1 MASTSS
7 AKSNGQAKKAADKTD
22 KKTGATT
29 VGTLAAGTPAEDARP
44 ITPAVAA
51 HKLVLRTLRRSD
63 YKAVRDIMD
72 QVYSNMEGAWA
83 QDEYNNLLR
92 KFPEGQICI
101 EDNGRVVAAAL
112 AIIVQYSDFGDRHTY
127 TKITGNGKFDTHNP
141 DGDTLYGV
149 DVFVDPEYRNLRLGR
164 RLYDARKELCENLN
178 LRAMVAGG
186 RIPGYAQ
193 YASEM
198 TPQKYV
204 EMVRN
209 KELTDPILTFQLA
222 NEFYVRKLI
231 KGYLPY
237 DGDSKA
243 YATLLE
249 WINVYYD
256 EDSEKLI
263 GNQKS
268 NVRIGIVQWQMR
280 GTKSL
285 EDLFQQIEFFV
296 DTVSGYKADCVLF
309 PEFFN
314 APLMALT
321 NEDSPSVAIRA
332 MAAFT
337 ESIVA
342 KMMELAVSYNINII
356 AGSMPLYTDGKLH
369 NVSYLCRRD
378 GTVDEQYKLH
388 VTPDEASAWGMRG
401 GNKLKCFNTDF
412 GKIGILICYDVEFPE
427 LSRMLSDEGMKI
439 LFVPFWTDTKNAYQ
453 RVRLCAQARAI
464 ENECYV
470 AITGSVGNLPRIEN
484 MDIQYSQSAVF
495 SPSDFAFP
503 HDAIV
508 AEATPNTEMTLI
520 ADLDLDLLKD
530 LNTSGAVRNLRDRRK
545 DLYSVSWV
553 KKTERDDELL
563 AQGEERGSLRPARK
577 NKLQHTAG

>member
-1 MASTSS
+1 MAIS
-7 AKSNGQAKKAADKTD
+7 ANGKAAPAGAHH
-22 KKTGATT
+22 KKGNKVGPAT
-29 VGTLAAGTPAEDARP
+29 VAIDERLTP
-44 ITPAVAA
+44 TAVPA
-51 HKLVLRTLRRSD
+51 HKLVLRQLRRSD
-63 YKAVRDIMD
+63 FKAIKGIMEK
-72 QVYSNMEGAWA
+72 VYSNMEGAWA

-101 EDNGRVVAAAL
+101 EDNGDVVAAAL
-112 AIIVQYSDFGDRHTY
+112 AIIVDYSKFGDKHTY
-127 TKITGNGKFDTHNP
+127 AKITGNGKFDTH
-141 DGDTLYGV
+141 DSEGDTLYGV
-149 DVFVDPEYRNLRLGR
+149 DVFVDPEYRSLRLGR

-186 RIPGYAQ
+186 RIPGYAA
-193 YASEM
+193 YANEM
-198 TPQKYV
+198 TPAKYV

-209 KELTDPILTFQLA
+209 KELTDPILTFQLS
-222 NEFYVRKLI
+222 NEFYVRKI
-231 KGYLPY
+231 IRGYLPY
-237 DGDSKA
+237 DSESKA

-256 EDSEKLI
+256 EEFDKLI
-263 GNQKS
+263 GNPKS

-280 GTKSL
+280 ATKSL
-285 EDLFQQIEFFV
+285 EDFFQQIEFFV

-314 APLMALT
+314 APMMALT
-321 NEDSPSVAIRA
+321 NESAASAAIRG

-337 ESIVA
+337 EPIKVR
-342 KMMELAVSYNINII
+342 MMELAVSYNINVI
-356 AGSMPLYTDGKLH
+356 AGSMPLYEDGKLY

-388 VTPDEASAWGMRG
+388 VTPDEASYWGMRG
-401 GNKLKCFNTDF
+401 GDKIKCFDTDF
-412 GKIGILICYDVEFPE
+412 GKIGILVCYDVEFPE
-427 LSRMLSDEGMKI
+427 LSRILSDEGMKI

-453 RVRLCAQARAI
+453 RVRICAQARAI

-470 AITGSVGNLPRIEN
+470 AITGSVGNLPRVEN

-545 DLYSVSWV
+545 DLYALSWV
-553 KKTERDDELL
+553 KKADVARDEELL
-563 AQGEERGSLRPARK
+563 AQGDERQPATKPSRRK
-577 NKLQHTAG
+577 AIAAG

>member
-1 MASTSS
+1 MP
-7 AKSNGQAKKAADKTD
+7 AAPELLNHD
-22 KKTGATT
+22 AT
-29 VGTLAAGTPAEDARP
+29 P
-44 ITPAVAA
+44 A
-51 HKLVLRTLRRSD
+51 HKLVLRTLKRGD
-63 YKAVRDIMD
+63 FKAVKEIMD
-72 QVYSNMEGAWA
+72 KVYSNMEGAWA
-83 QDEYNNLLR
+83 QDEYNNLLK

-101 EDNGRVVAAAL
+101 EDNGQVVAAAL
-112 AIIVQYSDFGDRHTY
+112 AIIVEYSKFGDKHTY
-127 TKITGNGKFDTHNP
+127 AKITGNGKFDTHDAN
-141 DGDTLYGV
+141 GDTLYGV
-149 DVFVDPEYRNLRLGR
+149 DVFVDPEYRSLRLGR

-186 RIPGYAQ
+186 RIPGYAT
-193 YASEM
+193 YANEM
-198 TPQKYV
+198 TPAKYV

-222 NEFYVRKLI
+222 NDFYVRKLI
-231 KGYLPY
+231 RGYLPY
-237 DGDSKA
+237 DSESKA

-256 EDSEKLI
+256 EETDKLI

-280 GTKSL
+280 ATQNL
-285 EDLFQQIEFFV
+285 EDFFQQMEFFV

-314 APLMALT
+314 APMMALT
-321 NEDSPSVAIRA
+321 NEESPSVAIRS
-332 MAAFT
+332 MAAYT
-337 ESIVA
+337 EPIKT
-342 KMMELAVSYNINII
+342 KMMELAVSYNINVI
-356 AGSMPLYTDGKLH
+356 AGSMPLYEDGKLY

-388 VTPDEASAWGMRG
+388 VTPDEASYWGMRG
-401 GNKLKCFNTDF
+401 GDKLKCFDTDF
-412 GKIGILICYDVEFPE
+412 GKIGILICYDAEFPE
-427 LSRMLSDEGMKI
+427 LARMLSDEGMKI

-470 AITGSVGNLPRIEN
+470 AITGSVGNLPRVEN

-553 KKTERDDELL
+553 GKNERADELL
-563 AQGEERGSLRPARK
+563 EMGAERAPKTSRRK
-577 NKLQHTAG
+577 ASAE

>member
-1 MASTSS
+1 MATSS
-7 AKSNGQAKKAADKTD
+7 NGKASGSHAKK
-22 KKTGATT
+22 
-29 VGTLAAGTPAEDARP
+29 VTPDGKHSGSIAELL
-44 ITPAVAA
+44 TPTAVPA

-63 YKAVRDIMD
+63 FKAIKGIMD
-72 QVYSNMEGAWA
+72 QVYSNMEGAWSA
-83 QDEYNNLLR
+83 DEFSALIR
-92 KFPEGQICI
+92 KFPEGQIGI
-101 EDNGRVVAAAL
+101 EDNGRLVAAAL
-112 AIIVQYSDFGDRHTY
+112 AIIVDYSKFGDKHTY
-127 TKITGNGKFDTHNP
+127 AKITGNGKFDTHNA

-149 DVFVDPEYRNLRLGR
+149 DVFVDPEYRSLRLGR

-193 YASEM
+193 YANEM
-198 TPQKYV
+198 TPAKYV

-209 KELTDPILTFQLA
+209 KELVDPILTFQLS
-222 NEFYVRKLI
+222 NEFYVRKI
-231 KGYLPY
+231 IRGYLPY
-237 DGDSKA
+237 DSESKA
-243 YATLLE
+243 FATLLE
-249 WINVYYD
+249 WINVYY
-256 EDSEKLI
+256 EEEEKLI

-280 GTKSL
+280 ATRSL
-285 EDLFQQIEFFV
+285 EDLLQQIEFFV
-296 DTVSGYKADCVLF
+296 DTVSGYKADCVMF

-321 NEDSPSVAIRA
+321 NEDSPAVAIRA

-337 ESIVA
+337 APIKA
-342 KMMELAVSYNINII
+342 KMMELAVSYNINIV
-356 AGSMPLYTDGKLH
+356 AGSMPVYEDEKLH
-369 NVSYLCRRD
+369 NVAYLCRRD

-388 VTPDEASAWGMRG
+388 VTPDEASYWGMRG
-401 GNKLKCFNTDF
+401 GDKLKCFDTDF
-412 GKIGILICYDVEFPE
+412 GKIGILVCYDVEFPE
-427 LSRMLSDEGMKI
+427 LARMLSDEGVKI

-453 RVRLCAQARAI
+453 RVRICAQARAI

-470 AITGSVGNLPRIEN
+470 AITGSVGNLPRVEN

-545 DLYSVSWV
+545 DLYSLSWTI
-553 KKTERDDELL
+553 KKSDRDEELLEQGTER
-563 AQGEERGSLRPARK
+563 QPRTSRRK
-577 NKLQHTAG
+577 AVAAG

>member
-7 AKSNGQAKKAADKTD
+7 AKSNGQAKKAD
-22 KKTGATT
+22 KKPAATT
-29 VGTLAAGTPAEDARP
+29 VATVAGPTNTSEDGSPIPA
-44 ITPAVAA
+44 TVAA
-51 HKLVLRTLRRSD
+51 HKLVLRTLRKSD

-83 QDEYNNLLR
+83 QDEYNNLLK

-127 TKITGNGKFDTHNP
+127 VKITGNGKFDTHNS

-209 KELTDPILTFQLA
+209 KELSDPILTFQLA
-222 NEFYVRKLI
+222 NDFYVRKLI
-231 KGYLPY
+231 RGYLPY

-296 DTVSGYKADCVLF
+296 DTVSGYKADCVMF

-321 NEDSPSVAIRA
+321 NEDTPSVAIRA

-337 ESIVA
+337 EPLVA
-342 KMMELAVSYNINII
+342 KFMELAVSYNINIV

-369 NVSYLCRRD
+369 NVAYLCRRD

-388 VTPDEASAWGMRG
+388 VTPDEASYWGMRG
-401 GNKLKCFNTDF
+401 GNKLKCFDTDF
-412 GKIGILICYDVEFPE
+412 GKIGILVCYDVEFPE

-470 AITGSVGNLPRIEN
+470 AITGSVGNLPRVEN

-530 LNTSGAVRNLRDRRK
+530 LNSSGAVRNLRDRRK

-563 AQGEERGSLRPARK
+563 AQGEDRSSLRAGRK

>member
-1 MASTSS
+1 MP
-7 AKSNGQAKKAADKTD
+7 AAPE
-22 KKTGATT
+22 
-29 VGTLAAGTPAEDARP
+29 LLTPTAIP
-44 ITPAVAA
+44 A
-51 HKLVLRTLRRSD
+51 HKLVLRSLRRTD
-63 YKAVRDIMD
+63 FKAVKAIMD
-72 QVYSNMEGAWA
+72 KVYSNMEGAWA
-83 QDEYNNLLR
+83 QDEYNALLK

-101 EDNGRVVAAAL
+101 EDNGQVVAAAL
-112 AIIVQYSDFGDRHTY
+112 AIIVQYSDFGDKHTY
-127 TKITGNGKFDTHNP
+127 AKITGNGKFNTHNP

-186 RIPGYAQ
+186 RIPGYNQ
-193 YASEM
+193 YSNEM
-198 TPQKYV
+198 TPAKYV

-209 KELTDPILTFQLA
+209 KEITDPILTFQLA
-222 NEFYVRKLI
+222 NDFYVRKLI
-231 KGYLPY
+231 RGYLPY
-237 DGDSKA
+237 DSESKA

-256 EDSEKLI
+256 EETDKLI

-280 GTKSL
+280 ATKNL
-285 EDLFQQIEFFV
+285 EDFFQQMEFFV

-314 APLMALT
+314 APMMALT
-321 NEDSPSVAIRA
+321 NEESPSVAIRS

-337 ESIVA
+337 EPIKT
-342 KMMELAVSYNINII
+342 KMMELAVSYNINVI
-356 AGSMPLYTDGKLH
+356 AGSMPLYDDGKLY

-388 VTPDEASAWGMRG
+388 VTPDEASYWGMRG
-401 GNKLKCFNTDF
+401 GDKLRCFDTDF

-470 AITGSVGNLPRIEN
+470 AITGSVGNLPRVEN

-545 DLYSVSWV
+545 DLYSLNWV

-563 AQGEERGSLRPARK
+563 AQGEERAPKTASRRK
-577 NKLQHTAG
+577 AVAAG

>member
-1 MASTSS
+1 MPASSHGKTGGK
-7 AKSNGQAKKAADKTD
+7 AAKKNTLPGMPAHPEL
-22 KKTGATT
+22 ATT
-29 VGTLAAGTPAEDARP
+29 PVPEP
-44 ITPAVAA
+44 S
-51 HKLVLRTLRRSD
+51 HKLVLRTLRRAD
-63 YKAVRDIMD
+63 FKEVKTIMD
-72 QVYSNMEGAWA
+72 KVYSNMEGSWA
-83 QDEYNNLLR
+83 QDEYNALIR

-101 EDNGRVVAAAL
+101 EDNGKIVAAAL
-112 AIIVQYSDFGDRHTY
+112 AIIVQYSKFGDKHNY
-127 TKITGNGKFDTHNP
+127 AKITGNGKFDTHDA

-149 DVFVDPEYRNLRLGR
+149 DVFVDPEYRSLRLGR

-186 RIPGYAQ
+186 RIPGYSA
-193 YASEM
+193 YANEM
-198 TPQKYV
+198 TPAKYV

-222 NEFYVRKLI
+222 NDFYVRKI
-231 KGYLPY
+231 IRGYLPY
-237 DGDSKA
+237 DSESKA

-249 WINVYYD
+249 WINVYYEEETD
-256 EDSEKLI
+256 KLI

-268 NVRIGIVQWQMR
+268 NARIGIVQWQMR
-280 GTKSL
+280 ATR
-285 EDLFQQIEFFV
+285 DLDDFFQQMEFFV
-296 DTVSGYKADCVLF
+296 DTVSGYKSDCVLF

-314 APLMALT
+314 APMMALT
-321 NEDSPSVAIRA
+321 NEESPSVAIRS
-332 MAAFT
+332 MSAFT
-337 ESIVA
+337 EPIKV

-356 AGSMPLYTDGKLH
+356 AGSMPLYEDGKLY

-388 VTPDEASAWGMRG
+388 VTPDEASYWGMRG
-401 GNKLKCFNTDF
+401 GSQLRCFDTDF

-470 AITGSVGNLPRIEN
+470 AITGSVGNLPRVEN

-520 ADLDLDLLKD
+520 ADLNLDLLKD

-553 KKTERDDELL
+553 KKTERDEELL
-563 AQGEERGSLRPARK
+563 SQGEERAPKTGRHSSIPMA
-577 NKLQHTAG
+577 

>member
-1 MASTSS
+1 MATS
-7 AKSNGQAKKAADKTD
+7 AGTKAAPGGAHHH
-22 KKTGATT
+22 KKSGKLGPALTA
-29 VGTLAAGTPAEDARP
+29 LDERLTP
-44 ITPAVAA
+44 TAVPA
-51 HKLVLRTLRRSD
+51 HKLVLRQLRRGD
-63 YKAVRDIMD
+63 FKAIHAIMEK
-72 QVYSNMEGAWA
+72 VYSNMEGAWS
-83 QDEYNNLLR
+83 QDEYNTLLK

-101 EDNGRVVAAAL
+101 EDNGQVVAAAL
-112 AIIVQYSDFGDRHTY
+112 AIIVDYSKFGDKHTY
-127 TKITGNGKFDTHNP
+127 AKITGNGKFDTH
-141 DGDTLYGV
+141 DSEGDTLYGV
-149 DVFVDPEYRNLRLGR
+149 DVFVDPEYRSLRLGR
-164 RLYDARKELCENLN
+164 RLYDARKELCESLN

-186 RIPGYAQ
+186 RIPGYAA
-193 YASEM
+193 YANEM
-198 TPQKYV
+198 TPAKYV

-209 KELTDPILTFQLA
+209 KEVVDPILTFQLS
-222 NEFYVRKLI
+222 NEFHVRKI
-231 KGYLPY
+231 IRGYLPY
-237 DGDSKA
+237 DSESKA

-256 EDSEKLI
+256 EEFDKLI

-280 GTKSL
+280 ATKSL
-285 EDLFQQIEFFV
+285 EDFFQQIEFFV

-314 APLMALT
+314 APMMALT
-321 NEDSPSVAIRA
+321 NESSASAAIRG

-337 ESIVA
+337 EPIKVR
-342 KMMELAVSYNINII
+342 MMELAVSYNINVI
-356 AGSMPLYTDGKLH
+356 AGSMPVYEDGKLF

-388 VTPDEASAWGMRG
+388 VTPDEASYWGMRG
-401 GNKLKCFNTDF
+401 GDKIKCFDTDF
-412 GKIGILICYDVEFPE
+412 GKIGILVCYDVEFPE
-427 LSRMLSDEGMKI
+427 LSRILSDEGMKI

-453 RVRLCAQARAI
+453 RVRICAQARAI

-470 AITGSVGNLPRIEN
+470 AITGSVGNLPRVEN

-545 DLYSVSWV
+545 DLYGLNWIP

-563 AQGEERGSLRPARK
+563 AQGEERQPATKPSRRK
-577 NKLQHTAG
+577 AIAAG

>member
-29 VGTLAAGTPAEDARP
+29 VATLSAAAPPAES
-44 ITPAVAA
+44 PANPAAAA

-72 QVYSNMEGAWA
+72 QVYSNMEGAWE
-83 QDEYNNLLR
+83 QDEYNNLLK

-127 TKITGNGKFDTHNP
+127 AKITGNGKFNTHNP

-186 RIPGYAQ
+186 RIPGYAK
-193 YASEM
+193 YADEM

-222 NEFYVRKLI
+222 NDFYVRKMI
-231 KGYLPY
+231 RGYLPY

-280 GTKSL
+280 ATKSL

-309 PEFFN
+309 PEFYN

-337 ESIVA
+337 EPLKA
-342 KMMELAVSYNINII
+342 KFMELAVSYNINIV
-356 AGSMPLYTDGKLH
+356 AGSMPLYEDGKLH
-369 NVSYLCRRD
+369 NVAYLCRRD

-388 VTPDEASAWGMRG
+388 VTPDEASYWGMRG
-401 GNKLKCFNTDF
+401 GNKLQCFNTDF

-470 AITGSVGNLPRIEN
+470 AITGSVGNLPRVEN

-563 AQGEERGSLRPARK
+563 AQGEDRTAGRIGRK

>member
-1 MASTSS
+1 MATSS
-7 AKSNGQAKKAADKTD
+7 TGKTGGSHAKKVSPDK
-22 KKTGATT
+22 ATA
-29 VGTLAAGTPAEDARP
+29 LELLTPTAIP
-44 ITPAVAA
+44 A

-63 YKAVRDIMD
+63 FKAVKAIMD
-72 QVYSNMEGAWA
+72 KVYSNMEGSWSAEEFGA
-83 QDEYNNLLR
+83 LVR

-101 EDNGRVVAAAL
+101 EDNGQVVAAAL

-127 TKITGNGKFDTHNP
+127 AKITGNGKFQTHNP

-149 DVFVDPEYRNLRLGR
+149 DVFVDPEYRSLRLGR

-186 RIPGYAQ
+186 RIPGYAA
-193 YASEM
+193 YAGEM
-198 TPQKYV
+198 TPAKYV

-209 KELTDPILTFQLA
+209 KEITDPILTFQLS
-222 NEFYVRKLI
+222 NEFHVRKI
-231 KGYLPY
+231 IRGYLPY
-237 DGDSKA
+237 DSESKA
-243 YATLLE
+243 FATLLE
-249 WINVYYD
+249 WLNVYY
-256 EDSEKLI
+256 EEEEKLI

-280 GTKSL
+280 ATRSL
-285 EDLFQQIEFFV
+285 EDLLQQIEFFV
-296 DTVSGYKADCVLF
+296 DTVSGYKSDCVMF

-321 NEDSPSVAIRA
+321 NEDSPAVAIRA

-337 ESIVA
+337 EPIKT
-342 KMMELAVSYNINII
+342 KMMELAVSYNINIV
-356 AGSMPLYTDGKLH
+356 AGSMPVYLDGKLH
-369 NVSYLCRRD
+369 NVAFLCRRD
-378 GTVDEQYKLH
+378 GTMDEQYKLH
-388 VTPDEASAWGMRG
+388 VTPDEASYWGMRG
-401 GNKLKCFNTDF
+401 GDKLKCFDTDF
-412 GKIGILICYDVEFPE
+412 GKIGILVCYDVEFPE

-453 RVRLCAQARAI
+453 RVRICAQARAI

-470 AITGSVGNLPRIEN
+470 AITGSVGNLPRVEN

-545 DLYSVSWV
+545 DLYSLSWTV
-553 KKTERDDELL
+553 KKADRDDELL
-563 AQGEERGSLRPARK
+563 AQGEERLPKVSRRK
-577 NKLQHTAG
+577 AIAAG

>member
-1 MASTSS
+1 MATS
-7 AKSNGQAKKAADKTD
+7 AGTKAAPGGAHHH
-22 KKTGATT
+22 KKSGKLGPALTA
-29 VGTLAAGTPAEDARP
+29 LDERLTP
-44 ITPAVAA
+44 TAVPA
-51 HKLVLRTLRRSD
+51 HKLVLRQLRRGD
-63 YKAVRDIMD
+63 FKAIHAIMEK
-72 QVYSNMEGAWA
+72 VYSNMEGAWS
-83 QDEYNNLLR
+83 QDEYNTLLK

-101 EDNGRVVAAAL
+101 EDNGQVVAAAL
-112 AIIVQYSDFGDRHTY
+112 AIIVDYSKFGDKHTY
-127 TKITGNGKFDTHNP
+127 AKITGNGKFDTH
-141 DGDTLYGV
+141 DSEGDTLYGV
-149 DVFVDPEYRNLRLGR
+149 DVFVDPEYRSLRLGR
-164 RLYDARKELCENLN
+164 RLYDARKELCESLN

-186 RIPGYAQ
+186 RIPGYAA
-193 YASEM
+193 YANEM
-198 TPQKYV
+198 TTAKYV

-209 KELTDPILTFQLA
+209 KEVVDPILTFQLS
-222 NEFYVRKLI
+222 NEFHVRKI
-231 KGYLPY
+231 IRGYLPY
-237 DGDSKA
+237 DSESKA

-256 EDSEKLI
+256 EEFDKLI

-280 GTKSL
+280 ATKSL
-285 EDLFQQIEFFV
+285 EDFFQQIEFFV

-314 APLMALT
+314 APMMALT
-321 NEDSPSVAIRA
+321 NESSASAAIRGK
-332 MAAFT
+332 AAFT
-337 ESIVA
+337 EPIKVR
-342 KMMELAVSYNINII
+342 MMELAVSYNINVI
-356 AGSMPLYTDGKLH
+356 AGSMPVYEDGKLF

-388 VTPDEASAWGMRG
+388 VTPDEASYWGMRG
-401 GNKLKCFNTDF
+401 GDKIKCFDTDF
-412 GKIGILICYDVEFPE
+412 GKIGILVCYDVEFPE
-427 LSRMLSDEGMKI
+427 LSRILSDEGMKI

-453 RVRLCAQARAI
+453 RVRICAQARAI

-470 AITGSVGNLPRIEN
+470 AITGSVGNLPRVEN

-545 DLYSVSWV
+545 DLYGLSWIP

-563 AQGEERGSLRPARK
+563 AQGEERQPATKPSRRK
-577 NKLQHTAG
+577 AIAAG

>member
-1 MASTSS
+1 MATSS
-7 AKSNGQAKKAADKTD
+7 NGKAAPGGAHHH
-22 KKTGATT
+22 KKSGKLGPALTA
-29 VGTLAAGTPAEDARP
+29 LDERLTP
-44 ITPAVAA
+44 TAVPA
-51 HKLVLRTLRRSD
+51 HKLVLRQLRRAD
-63 YKAVRDIMD
+63 FKAIKAIMEK
-72 QVYSNMEGAWA
+72 VYSNMEGAWTA
-83 QDEYNNLLR
+83 DEFANLLR

-101 EDNGRVVAAAL
+101 EDNGEVVAAAL
-112 AIIVQYSDFGDRHTY
+112 AIIVDYSKFGDKHTY
-127 TKITGNGKFDTHNP
+127 AKITGNGKFDTH
-141 DGDTLYGV
+141 DSEGDTLYGV
-149 DVFVDPEYRNLRLGR
+149 DVFVDPEYRSLRLGR
-164 RLYDARKELCENLN
+164 RLYDARKELCESLN

-193 YASEM
+193 YAGEM
-198 TPQKYV
+198 TPAKYV

-209 KELTDPILTFQLA
+209 KELTDPILTFQLS
-222 NEFYVRKLI
+222 NEFYVRKI
-231 KGYLPY
+231 IRGYLPY
-237 DGDSKA
+237 DSESKA

-256 EDSEKLI
+256 EEFDKLI

-268 NVRIGIVQWQMR
+268 NVRLGIVQWQMR
-280 GTKSL
+280 ATKSL
-285 EDLFQQIEFFV
+285 EDFFQQIEFFV

-314 APLMALT
+314 APMMALT
-321 NEDSPSVAIRA
+321 NEESASAAIRG

-337 ESIVA
+337 EPIKVR
-342 KMMELAVSYNINII
+342 MMELAVSYNINVI
-356 AGSMPLYTDGKLH
+356 AGSMPVYEDGKLY

-388 VTPDEASAWGMRG
+388 VTPDEASYWGMRG
-401 GNKLKCFNTDF
+401 GDKIKCFDTDF
-412 GKIGILICYDVEFPE
+412 GKIGILVCYDVEFPE
-427 LSRMLSDEGMKI
+427 LSRILSDEGMKI

-453 RVRLCAQARAI
+453 RVRICAQARAI

-470 AITGSVGNLPRIEN
+470 AITGSVGNLPRVEN

-530 LNTSGAVRNLRDRRK
+530 LNSSGAVRNLRDRRK
-545 DLYSVSWV
+545 DLYSVSWIA

-563 AQGEERGSLRPARK
+563 AQGEERQPAAKPSRRK
-577 NKLQHTAG
+577 AVAAG

>member
-1 MASTSS
+1 MATSS
-7 AKSNGQAKKAADKTD
+7 NGKAGGSHAKKQTLPGMPAAPE
-22 KKTGATT
+22 
-29 VGTLAAGTPAEDARP
+29 LLTPTAIP
-44 ITPAVAA
+44 A
-51 HKLVLRTLRRSD
+51 HKLVLRTLKRGD
-63 YKAVRDIMD
+63 FKAVKEIMD
-72 QVYSNMEGAWA
+72 KVYSNMEGSWA
-83 QDEYNNLLR
+83 QEEYNALLK

-101 EDNGRVVAAAL
+101 EDNGQVVAAAL
-112 AIIVQYSDFGDRHTY
+112 AIIVEYSKFGDKHTY
-127 TKITGNGKFDTHNP
+127 AKITGNGKFDTH
-141 DGDTLYGV
+141 DSEGDTLYGV
-149 DVFVDPEYRNLRLGR
+149 DVFVDPEYRSLRLGR

-186 RIPGYAQ
+186 RIPGYAA
-193 YASEM
+193 YANEM
-198 TPQKYV
+198 TPGKYV

-209 KELTDPILTFQLA
+209 KELTDPILTFQLS
-222 NEFYVRKLI
+222 NDFYVRKLI
-231 KGYLPY
+231 RGYLPY
-237 DGDSKA
+237 DSESKA

-256 EDSEKLI
+256 EETDKLI

-280 GTKSL
+280 ATQNL
-285 EDLFQQIEFFV
+285 EDFFQQMEFFV

-314 APLMALT
+314 APMMALT
-321 NEDSPSVAIRA
+321 NEESPSVAIRS
-332 MAAFT
+332 MSAFT
-337 ESIVA
+337 EPIKT
-342 KMMELAVSYNINII
+342 KMMELAVSYNINVI
-356 AGSMPLYTDGKLH
+356 AGSMPLYDDGKLY

-388 VTPDEASAWGMRG
+388 VTPDEASYWGMRG
-401 GNKLKCFNTDF
+401 GDKLRCFDTDF

-470 AITGSVGNLPRIEN
+470 AITGSVGNLPRVEN

-545 DLYSVSWV
+545 DLYSVSWT
-553 KKTERDDELL
+553 KKSEQRDEELL
-563 AQGEERGSLRPARK
+563 SQGEERAVKAPARRK
-577 NKLQHTAG
+577 AAAQG

>member
-1 MASTSS
+1 MASSS
-7 AKSNGQAKKAADKTD
+7 DTTGKATPGGTHHKKGTKLSVAAPALDER
-22 KKTGATT
+22 
-29 VGTLAAGTPAEDARP
+29 LTP
-44 ITPAVAA
+44 TAVPA
-51 HKLVLRTLRRSD
+51 HKLVLRQLRRND
-63 YKAVRDIMD
+63 FKAIKAIMEK
-72 QVYSNMEGAWA
+72 VYSNMEGAWA
-83 QDEYNNLLR
+83 QDEYNALLR

-101 EDNGRVVAAAL
+101 EDNGEVVAAAL
-112 AIIVQYSDFGDRHTY
+112 AIIVDYSKFGDKHTY
-127 TKITGNGKFDTHNP
+127 AKITGNGKFDTH
-141 DGDTLYGV
+141 DSEGDTLYGV
-149 DVFVDPEYRNLRLGR
+149 DVFVDPEYRSLRLGR

-186 RIPGYAQ
+186 RIPGYAA
-193 YASEM
+193 YANEM
-198 TPQKYV
+198 TPAKYV

-209 KELTDPILTFQLA
+209 KELTDPILTFQLS
-222 NEFYVRKLI
+222 NEFYVRKI
-231 KGYLPY
+231 IRGYLPY
-237 DGDSKA
+237 DSESKA

-256 EDSEKLI
+256 EEFDKLI
-263 GNQKS
+263 GNPKS

-280 GTKSL
+280 ATKSL
-285 EDLFQQIEFFV
+285 EDFFQQIEFFV

-314 APLMALT
+314 APMMALT
-321 NEDSPSVAIRA
+321 NETAASAAIRG

-337 ESIVA
+337 EPIKVR
-342 KMMELAVSYNINII
+342 MMELAVSYNINVI
-356 AGSMPLYTDGKLH
+356 AGSMPVYEDGKLY

-388 VTPDEASAWGMRG
+388 VTPDEASYWGMRG
-401 GNKLKCFNTDF
+401 GDKIKCFDTDF
-412 GKIGILICYDVEFPE
+412 GKIGILVCYDVEFPE
-427 LSRMLSDEGMKI
+427 LSRILSDEGMKI

-453 RVRLCAQARAI
+453 RVRICAQARAI

-470 AITGSVGNLPRIEN
+470 AITGSVGNLPRVEN

-545 DLYSVSWV
+545 DLYGLSWIP

-563 AQGEERGSLRPARK
+563 AQGEERQPATKPSRRK
-577 NKLQHTAG
+577 AIAAG

>member
-1 MASTSS
+1 MP
-7 AKSNGQAKKAADKTD
+7 
-22 KKTGATT
+22 ATPE
-29 VGTLAAGTPAEDARP
+29 LLTP
-44 ITPAVAA
+44 TAVPA
-51 HKLVLRTLRRSD
+51 HKLVLRTLRKSD
-63 YKAVRDIMD
+63 FKAVKGIMD
-72 QVYSNMEGAWA
+72 KVYSNMEGSWA

-101 EDNGRVVAAAL
+101 EDNGQVVAAAL

-127 TKITGNGKFDTHNP
+127 SKITGNGKFDTHNS

-149 DVFVDPEYRNLRLGR
+149 DVFVDPEYRSLRLGR
-164 RLYDARKELCENLN
+164 RLYDARKELCESLN

-193 YASEM
+193 YAGEM
-198 TPQKYV
+198 TPAKYV

-209 KELTDPILTFQLA
+209 KELTDPILTFQLS
-222 NEFYVRKLI
+222 NEFHVRKI
-231 KGYLPY
+231 IRGYLPY
-237 DGDSKA
+237 DSESKA
-243 YATLLE
+243 FATLLE

-263 GNQKS
+263 GNVKS

-280 GTKSL
+280 AVRSL
-285 EDLFQQIEFFV
+285 EDFYQQMEFFV
-296 DTVSGYKADCVLF
+296 DTVSGYKADCVMF

-321 NEDSPSVAIRA
+321 EESSPAVAIRA

-337 ESIVA
+337 EPI
-342 KMMELAVSYNINII
+342 KTKLMELAVSYNINVI
-356 AGSMPLYTDGKLH
+356 AGSMPVYEDGKLH
-369 NVSYLCRRD
+369 NVAYLCRRD

-388 VTPDEASAWGMRG
+388 VTPDEASYWGMRG
-401 GNKLKCFNTDF
+401 GDKLRCFDTDF

-427 LSRMLSDEGMKI
+427 LARLLSEEGVKI

-470 AITGSVGNLPRIEN
+470 AITGSVGNLPRVEN

-530 LNTSGAVRNLRDRRK
+530 LNSSGAVRNLRDRRK
-545 DLYSVSWV
+545 DLYAVSWSV
-553 KKTERDDELL
+553 KKTDRDDDLL
-563 AQGEERGSLRPARK
+563 AQGEERAPRTTKRK
-577 NKLQHTAG
+577 LMHTAG

>member
-1 MASTSS
+1 MATSS
-7 AKSNGQAKKAADKTD
+7 NGKAAPGGAHHH
-22 KKTGATT
+22 KKTGKLGPALTA
-29 VGTLAAGTPAEDARP
+29 LDERLTP
-44 ITPAVAA
+44 TAVPA
-51 HKLVLRTLRRSD
+51 HKLVLRQLRRAD
-63 YKAVRDIMD
+63 FKAIKAIMD
-72 QVYSNMEGAWA
+72 KVYSNMEGAWTA
-83 QDEYNNLLR
+83 DEFANLLR

-101 EDNGRVVAAAL
+101 EDNGEVVAAAL
-112 AIIVQYSDFGDRHTY
+112 AIIVDYSKFGDKHTY
-127 TKITGNGKFDTHNP
+127 AKITGNGKFDTH
-141 DGDTLYGV
+141 DSEGDTLYGV
-149 DVFVDPEYRNLRLGR
+149 DVFVDPEYRSLRLGR
-164 RLYDARKELCENLN
+164 RLYDARKELCESLN

-193 YASEM
+193 YAGEM
-198 TPQKYV
+198 TPAKYV

-209 KELTDPILTFQLA
+209 KELTDPILTFQLS
-222 NEFYVRKLI
+222 NEFYVRKI
-231 KGYLPY
+231 IRGYLPY
-237 DGDSKA
+237 DSESKA

-256 EDSEKLI
+256 EEFDKLI

-268 NVRIGIVQWQMR
+268 NVRLGIVQWQMR
-280 GTKSL
+280 ATKSL
-285 EDLFQQIEFFV
+285 EDFFQQIEFFV

-314 APLMALT
+314 APMMALT
-321 NEDSPSVAIRA
+321 NEESASAAIRG

-337 ESIVA
+337 EPIKVR
-342 KMMELAVSYNINII
+342 MMELAVSYNINVI
-356 AGSMPLYTDGKLH
+356 AGSMPVYEDGKLY

-388 VTPDEASAWGMRG
+388 VTPDEASYWGMRG
-401 GNKLKCFNTDF
+401 GDKIKCFDTDF
-412 GKIGILICYDVEFPE
+412 GKIGILVCYDVEFPE
-427 LSRMLSDEGMKI
+427 LSRILSDEGMKI

-453 RVRLCAQARAI
+453 RVRICAQARAI

-470 AITGSVGNLPRIEN
+470 AITGSVGNLPRVEN

-530 LNTSGAVRNLRDRRK
+530 LNSSGAVRNLRDRRK

-553 KKTERDDELL
+553 AKKTERDDELL
-563 AQGEERGSLRPARK
+563 AQGEERLPAVKPGRRK
-577 NKLQHTAG
+577 ALAAG